1 MENSL
6 TIDPRFINLLISRT
20 ADCIETNKDLLT
32 ELDSNIGD
40 ADHGINMSRGFQAIM
55 GISTELSQLKFGE
68 VLKKAG
74 MTMLTKVGGASGP
87 LYGSLLLGMSKCAP
101 EEEIDLK
108 ELAKMLHSGIE
119 DVKKRGKSD
128 IGEKTMLDVLV
139 PVSSQLDK
147 EVNNFQSKEQLLENI
162 VKQAEKGLELTRQME
177 ATKGRASFLGKR
189 SIGHL
194 DPGAMSSCLLIKS
207 ICEMFN
213 TKQG

>member
-1 MENSL
+1 MENSF
-6 TIDPRFINLLISRT
+6 TIDPQFINLLISRT
-20 ADCIETNKDLLT
+20 VDCIETNKDLLT

-55 GISTELSQLKFGE
+55 GISSELSQLKFGE

-87 LYGSLLLGMSKCAP
+87 LYGSLFLGMSKCAP
-101 EEEIDLK
+101 EEGIDLK
-108 ELAKMLHSGIE
+108 ELTKMLQAGIA

-128 IGEKTMLDVLV
+128 IGEKTMLDVLS
-139 PVSSQLDK
+139 PVLSQLDK
-147 EVNNFQSKEQLLENI
+147 EANNFHSKEQLLENI
-162 VKQAEKGLELTRQME
+162 VKQAEEGLELTRQME

-213 TKQG
+213 RKKG

>member
-1 MENSL
+1 MGNSL
-6 TIDPRFINLLISRT
+6 TIDPQFINLLISRT

-55 GISTELSQLKFGE
+55 GISSELSQLKFGE

-87 LYGSLLLGMSKCAP
+87 LYGSLFLGMSKCAP
-101 EEEIDLK
+101 EEGIDLK
-108 ELAKMLHSGIE
+108 ELTKMLQAGIA

-128 IGEKTMLDVLV
+128 IGEKTMLDVLA
-139 PVSSQLDK
+139 PVLSQLDK
-147 EVNNFQSKEQLLENI
+147 EANNFHSKEQLLENI
-162 VKQAEKGLELTRQME
+162 VKQAEEGLEHTRQME

-213 TKQG
+213 RKQG

>member
-1 MENSL
+1 MGNSL
-6 TIDPRFINLLISRT
+6 TIDPQFINLLISRT

-55 GISTELSQLKFGE
+55 GISSELSKLKFGE

-87 LYGSLLLGMSKCAP
+87 LYGSLFLGMSKCAP
-101 EEEIDLK
+101 EEGIDLK
-108 ELAKMLHSGIE
+108 ELTKMLQAGIA

-128 IGEKTMLDVLV
+128 IGEKTMLDVLS
-139 PVSSQLDK
+139 PVLSQLDK
-147 EVNNFQSKEQLLENI
+147 EANNFHSKEQLLENI
-162 VKQAEKGLELTRQME
+162 VKQAEEGLEHTRQME

-213 TKQG
+213 RKQG

>member
-1 MENSL
+1 MENSF
-6 TIDPRFINLLISRT
+6 TIDPQFINLLISRT

-55 GISTELSQLKFGE
+55 GISSELSQLKFGE

-87 LYGSLLLGMSKCAP
+87 LYGSLFLGMSKCAP
-101 EEEIDLK
+101 EEGIDLK
-108 ELAKMLHSGIE
+108 ELAKMLQAGIA

-128 IGEKTMLDVLV
+128 IGEKTMLDVLA
-139 PVSSQLDK
+139 PVLSQLDK
-147 EVNNFQSKEQLLENI
+147 EANNFHSKEQLLENI
-162 VKQAEKGLELTRQME
+162 VKQAEEGLEHTRQME

-213 TKQG
+213 RKQG